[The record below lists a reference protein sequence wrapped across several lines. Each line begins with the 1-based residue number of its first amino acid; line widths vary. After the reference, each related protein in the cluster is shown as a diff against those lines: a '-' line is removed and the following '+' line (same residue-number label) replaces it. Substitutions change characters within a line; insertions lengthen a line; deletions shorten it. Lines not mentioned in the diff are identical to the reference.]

1 MSGDSTEKPFL
12 LFSFYQEKRKF
23 PIHLTSDLETTG
35 CISIWNNSLVALK
48 QVYVY
53 IFKHIHNEM
62 KEIIVCGSGVFVRV
76 IQYKLWN
83 LSKGLYSLGWL

>member
-35 CISIWNNSLVALK
+35 CISI
-48 QVYVY
+48 
-53 IFKHIHNEM
+53 
-62 KEIIVCGSGVFVRV
+62 
-76 IQYKLWN
+76 
-83 LSKGLYSLGWL
+83 